1 MNETLQFVM
10 RHGYSI
16 LFAAIFAHQIGI
28 PLPGPLF
35 LLAAGAL
42 SASGKFDLSVSV
54 TLAVAACVL
63 ADWPW
68 YEAGRHRGMRI
79 LHFIHRLS
87 RDPDKHDRR
96 AKETFARYGPSILLV
111 SKFIPGLDAVAPPL
125 AGTAHTSRLRFLA
138 FDAVGASLY
147 SCAYVGLG
155 FVFSHDLEH
164 VVAKMQ
170 RVGTALAVLVA
181 GAVCIFA
188 VTKLLQRYSSM
199 WVPEVAQVVDPV
211 AMSEAAKLQTQ
222 QPNEH
227 VVEIEERSKW

>member
-16 LFAAIFAHQIGI
+16 LFAAVFAHQIGV

-42 SASGKFDLSVSV
+42 SASGRFDISASV
-54 TLAVAACVL
+54 TLAVVACVL

-68 YEAGRHRGMRI
+68 YEAGRHRGMKV
-79 LHFIHRLS
+79 LHFVHRLS

-96 AKETFARYGPSILLV
+96 AKETFSRYGPSILLV

-125 AGTAHTSRLRFLA
+125 AGTARTSRLRFLA
-138 FDAVGASLY
+138 FDAAGSSFY

-155 FVFSHDLEH
+155 FVFSHDLER
-164 VVAKMQ
+164 VVANVQK
-170 RVGTALAVLVA
+170 VGTALAFLLA
-181 GAVCIFA
+181 GAVCVFA
-188 VTKLLQRYSSM
+188 AARLLQRCSSL
-199 WVPEVAQVVDPV
+199 WAPEIPQSAESLSARDGDG
-211 AMSEAAKLQTQ
+211 LG
-222 QPNEH
+222 N
-227 VVEIEERSKW
+227 SKGSSSLH